1 LFHSVPFSRL
11 LLFLSIAF
19 LSLAAFVRA
28 DQVQLSVPGAPYYEP
43 FDFLHVK
50 LHVPDVPPQWV
61 MITADGAMLVRIDQP
76 PAGELDVPLFVGGG
90 PPQFLV
96 GLPDN
101 GTVVADVRDVRWV
114 AKAASALSAE
124 QNPWSDPDRVAEA
137 MASWNPALP
146 AAQRRQVA
154 LAAIAAALLIAAT
167 TLLGR
172 RYRVLAVL
180 AIVALLVAAGRAVL
194 GESPGALIYSFRVAL
209 PSAAGS
215 QKGHE
220 GLEDVWLIAMG
231 RRTQMLEIPS
241 AVPPRPMPGSLDG
254 QNVPAAVWKPN
265 QSGGTAWTVH
275 KLVLPDERWAC
286 VWRQPTNA
294 AAWAPALAAD
304 ADSVA
309 VGLTK
314 FLYQDDQIVRIAR
327 EQAQDGQWQ
336 TVVIL
341 GSP

>member
-1 LFHSVPFSRL
+1 LFHSVPFSRP
-11 LLFLSIAF
+11 LLFLLIAF
-19 LSLAAFVRA
+19 LPLAAFVRA
-28 DQVQLSVPGAPYYEP
+28 DQVRLSVPGAPYYAP

-50 LHVPDVPPQWV
+50 LHVPDVPPRSV
-61 MITADGAMLVRIDQP
+61 AVAARGAMYVRIDHP

-96 GLPDN
+96 GLPD
-101 GTVVADVRDVRWV
+101 GGAVVADVRDVRWV
-114 AKAASALSAE
+114 AKAGVALSAE

-146 AAQRRQVA
+146 AAQRREVA

-167 TLLGR
+167 TLIGR
-172 RYRVLAVL
+172 RHRVLAVL
-180 AIVALLVAAGRAVL
+180 AIVALLVAAGRVVL
-194 GESPGALIYSFRVAL
+194 GDSPGALIYSFRVAL
-209 PSAAGS
+209 PGATGS
-215 QKGHE
+215 QNSRG

-241 AVPPRPMPGSLDG
+241 AVPPRPMPGSLEG
-254 QNVPAAVWKPN
+254 ENAPTAVWKPG
-265 QSGGTAWTVH
+265 QSDGAAWTVR
-275 KLVLPDERWAC
+275 KMILPDERWAC

-294 AAWAPALAAD
+294 AAWAPAIAAD

-309 VGLTK
+309 VGLAK
-314 FLYQDDQIVRIAR
+314 FLYQNNQVVRIAR

-336 TVVIL
+336 TVVVL
-341 GSP
+341 GQ